1 MGYWSCSD
9 FLDPINA
16 ANAKCGGKKFV
27 KVHENSRRGNI
38 VDVNLGGLLFAMGT
52 RHEYQL
58 TRDML
63 PIIWEQAKSYDFTME
78 ELVKLLAFAK
88 QFTDDEPEIFETAYQ
103 IAVEKAK
110 TGNLSIADMTG
121 YSFASPLLRN
131 FWVFACGGAV
141 NGTLSLEKGEFVVVQ
156 KYWGNSRE
164 FRTSE
169 VLATE
174 TISFRQDATVEAKKL
189 LRVAKENSTPE
200 EEPLLHYLLRKE

>member
-1 MGYWSCSD
+1 MGYWSGTD

-16 ANAKCGGKKFV
+16 ANEKCGGKKFV
-27 KVHENSRRGNI
+27 KVYENARQRNI

-121 YSFASPLLRN
+121 YSF
-131 FWVFACGGAV
+131 
-141 NGTLSLEKGEFVVVQ
+141 T
-156 KYWGNSRE
+156 
-164 FRTSE
+164 
-169 VLATE
+169 
-174 TISFRQDATVEAKKL
+174 
-189 LRVAKENSTPE
+189 
-200 EEPLLHYLLRKE
+200 